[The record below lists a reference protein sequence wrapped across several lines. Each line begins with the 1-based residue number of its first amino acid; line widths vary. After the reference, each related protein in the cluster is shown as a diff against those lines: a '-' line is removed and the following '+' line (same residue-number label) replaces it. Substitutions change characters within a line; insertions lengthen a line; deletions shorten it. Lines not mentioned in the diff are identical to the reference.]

1 MSFVGKAC
9 IKRENYASGPVFWWW
24 LPLRWKMVNI
34 IIIPLRWAGI
44 LMMASTQ
51 VVETSVTTTDN
62 SPSQDYNHPD
72 DQTTL
77 LQKFVL
83 CWLLLN
89 LVTLTCSLLMCA
101 FCRVYHLTGSPTS
114 PIIENQEQEISYPN
128 LSISWSSGD
137 TSGCPVTMYT
147 VYYKSIK
154 LREEGNT
161 WNRINASSSTREL
174 SALPLDCDTEYELR
188 VSAWNE
194 MGESN
199 RSESWKVK
207 SITGIHINFF
217 FSFYFCRDD
226 LKTIVIS
233 YKNHW
238 AQPEHIQC
246 KKG

>member
-1 MSFVGKAC
+1 MYTNRTKYIRLTTTFH
-9 IKRENYASGPVFWWW
+9 
-24 LPLRWKMVNI
+24 LT
-34 IIIPLRWAGI
+34 

-51 VVETSVTTTDN
+51 VAETSVTTTDN

-77 LQKFVL
+77 LQIFFL

-101 FCRVYHLTGSPTS
+101 FCRVYHLTGSPTP

-137 TSGCPVTMYT
+137 TSGCPVTMHT

-217 FSFYFCRDD
+217 SHSIFA
-226 LKTIVIS
+226 VMIS
-233 YKNHW
+233 KRLLSVTEIIELN
-238 AQPEHIQC
+238 QNISNV
-246 KKG
+246 KKASL

>member
-1 MSFVGKAC
+1 
-9 IKRENYASGPVFWWW
+9 
-24 LPLRWKMVNI
+24 
-34 IIIPLRWAGI
+34 
-44 LMMASTQ
+44 
-51 VVETSVTTTDN
+51 
-62 SPSQDYNHPD
+62 
-72 DQTTL
+72 
-77 LQKFVL
+77 
-83 CWLLLN
+83 
-89 LVTLTCSLLMCA
+89 MCA
-101 FCRVYHLTGSPTS
+101 FCRVYHLTGSPTP

-137 TSGCPVTMYT
+137 TSGCPVTMHT

-238 AQPEHIQC
+238 AQPQHIQC

>member
-1 MSFVGKAC
+1 
-9 IKRENYASGPVFWWW
+9 
-24 LPLRWKMVNI
+24 
-34 IIIPLRWAGI
+34 
-44 LMMASTQ
+44 
-51 VVETSVTTTDN
+51 
-62 SPSQDYNHPD
+62 
-72 DQTTL
+72 
-77 LQKFVL
+77 
-83 CWLLLN
+83 
-89 LVTLTCSLLMCA
+89 MCA
-101 FCRVYHLTGSPTS
+101 FCRVYPPTGPPAP
-114 PIIENQEQEISYPN
+114 PIIENQEQEMSYPN

-137 TSGCPVTMYT
+137 TSGCPVTMHT

-217 FSFYFCRDD
+217 FLILF
-226 LKTIVIS
+226 L
-233 YKNHW
+233 
-238 AQPEHIQC
+238 P
-246 KKG
+246 